1 MFSITSK
8 SDYYGSKAAS
18 KRKQIEKQQ
27 KQTWE
32 INSSK
37 TAAVKVIARA
47 SQKDEMKWFQISNE
61 EENLRVA
68 AFLWWWISN
77 VNGSFESSKCCLFLE
92 KWKIDNCL
100 QFIRAE
106 RWQLSVDRAQEVSP
120 QRPTHSRASTAQNLR
135 VIEHFFLFIFLF
147 TLWREAAHSGDD

>member
-68 AFLWWWISN
+68 AFFYDDEFRTWM
-77 VNGSFESSKCCLFLE
+77 
-92 KWKIDNCL
+92 
-100 QFIRAE
+100 
-106 RWQLSVDRAQEVSP
+106 EVS
-120 QRPTHSRASTAQNLR
+120 RAVNVVCSLKNEKSIIVYNLFAPRDGNYLSIARKKSVPSDQLTVEPAQLKTW
-135 VIEHFFLFIFLF
+135 E
-147 TLWREAAHSGDD
+147 